1 MPHSTLVATSISNR
15 NGNGNNKHKSYQIA
29 HWMLFKFFS
38 FPRYMLKYYTLN
50 AKYLSVMQ
58 EFEIC
63 RADVVSFRVQRT
75 EAFSIYLPMLQ
86 FYWGVEKG
94 EIKYSIDMHILY
106 AYEVT

>member
-1 MPHSTLVATSISNR
+1 
-15 NGNGNNKHKSYQIA
+15 
-29 HWMLFKFFS
+29 
-38 FPRYMLKYYTLN
+38 
-50 AKYLSVMQ
+50 MQ

-106 AYEVT
+106 AYEVTWTARNCNRFRADKRPA